1 MIATYSVGGL
11 SRRSLPRLASFGR
24 PRNFERSNEI
34 APTIG
39 RATKRV
45 RQSDTSLNGLECA
58 KVDVTPQTR
67 EQYGSNVELQDEFS
81 GENQLR

>member
-1 MIATYSVGGL
+1 MIK
-11 SRRSLPRLASFGR
+11 F
-24 PRNFERSNEI
+24 

-45 RQSDTSLNGLECA
+45 RQSDTSLSGLECA

-67 EQYGSNVELQDEFS
+67 EQNGSNVELQDEFS
-81 GENQLR
+81 GKNQLR

>member
-1 MIATYSVGGL
+1 MIK
-11 SRRSLPRLASFGR
+11 F
-24 PRNFERSNEI
+24 

-45 RQSDTSLNGLECA
+45 PQSDTSLSGLECA

-67 EQYGSNVELQDEFS
+67 EQNGSNVELQDEFS
-81 GENQLR
+81 GKNQLR

>member
-1 MIATYSVGGL
+1 MTK
-11 SRRSLPRLASFGR
+11 F
-24 PRNFERSNEI
+24 

-67 EQYGSNVELQDEFS
+67 EQNGSNVELQDEFS

>member
-1 MIATYSVGGL
+1 MIK
-11 SRRSLPRLASFGR
+11 F
-24 PRNFERSNEI
+24 

-45 RQSDTSLNGLECA
+45 RQSDTSLSGLECA

-67 EQYGSNVELQDEFS
+67 EQNGSNVELQDEFS
-81 GENQLR
+81 GEDQLR